1 MAFKVGDR
9 VVVASH
15 GVGQIVRLEEKRFTG
30 AEQRLYYEVSTPT
43 STIWVPVEDGPAAR
57 LRAVTPRNE
66 LNRYRAVLRGQ
77 PAELNKDRRQ
87 RQMDVAQRLKQ
98 GSFQALCEVARDLN
112 ASGWRK
118 PLNETDASLLKAAM
132 DNVSREW
139 AASENV
145 AVADAAREIS
155 ALLQEAREAHQV

>member
-15 GVGQIVRLEEKRFTG
+15 GVGQIVRLEQKRFAG
-30 AEQRLYYEVSTPT
+30 VEQRLYYEVSTPT
-43 STIWVPVEDGPAAR
+43 STIWVPVDGGPGVR

-87 RQMDVAQRLKQ
+87 RQMDVTQRLKE

-118 PLNETDASLLKAAM
+118 PLNETDASLLKTAL

-145 AVADAAREIS
+145 DVAEATREIS
-155 ALLQEAREAHQV
+155 ALLQEARQAHQL